1 MAKMQPAEHTL
12 QYAWHDA
19 VNKEIRPPGYCR
31 VVVAG
36 VGGAGNNTVTRLM
49 EMGVT
54 GAECVVINTDL
65 LHLNSSKA
73 HQKILIGDKLTKGLG
88 VGGDPKLGRAA
99 IEESRKRVEDLLTG
113 ADIVFIT
120 AGLGGG
126 TGTGAA
132 PVVAEIARRKGAITV
147 GVVTTPFRIEKGR
160 IEHAANA
167 LTEMRRQC
175 DTVVVIDNNKLM
187 QLVPQL
193 PINEA
198 FMVADQVLA
207 NMIKGVAETVSAPS
221 LINLDLADF
230 RTIVKRGGVA
240 VVGVGESDA
249 PDRAEEAVRNALRT
263 PLLNVDYA
271 GATGALIHVSGDG
284 QMTIEEANRVG
295 EIVTEM
301 MDDDALVIWGARVN
315 PDLAGT
321 LKVTL
326 VMTGVNS
333 PHLLS
338 GFGTIAPQLF
348 NLEPYAEPE
357 KPLNVKLNLYQMEPA
372 LHQFSLASSK
382 E

>member
-1 MAKMQPAEHTL
+1 MRPTEHALSYT
-12 QYAWHDA
+12 WHNA
-19 VNKEIRPPGYCR
+19 MSEGIRPLSHCR
-31 VVVAG
+31 IVVVG

-49 EMGVT
+49 EMGVV
-54 GAECVVINTDL
+54 GAECIAVNTDA
-65 LHLNSSKA
+65 LHLSASRAN
-73 HQKILIGDKLTKGLG
+73 QKILIGEKLTKGLG

-99 IEESRKRVEDLLTG
+99 IEESRKRIDDLLTDV
-113 ADIVFIT
+113 DIAFVT

-132 PVVAEIARRKGAITV
+132 PVIAEIARRKGAITV

-160 IEHAANA
+160 IEYAANA

-198 FMVADQVLA
+198 FRVADQVLA
-207 NMIKGVAETVSAPS
+207 NMIKGIVETISAPS
-221 LINLDLADF
+221 LINLDFADF
-230 RTIVKRGGVA
+230 KTVVRRGGVA

-249 PDRAEEAVRNALRT
+249 PNRAEEAVRNALRS
-263 PLLNVDYA
+263 PLLDVDYV
-271 GATGALIHVSGDG
+271 GATGALIHVTGDN

-301 MDDDALVIWGARVN
+301 MDDDALVIWGARVKPELN
-315 PDLAGT
+315 GS

-333 PHLLS
+333 PHILS

-357 KPLNVKLNLYQMEPA
+357 KPLDIKLNLYQMEN
-372 LHQFSLASSK
+372 F
-382 E
+382 

>member
-1 MAKMQPAEHTL
+1 
-12 QYAWHDA
+12 
-19 VNKEIRPPGYCR
+19 VI
-31 VVVAG
+31 G
-36 VGGAGNNTVTRLM
+36 VGGAGNNTVTRLT
-49 EMGVT
+49 ETGIT
-54 GAECVVINTDL
+54 GAECIAINTDA
-65 LHLNSSKA
+65 LHLRASRAN
-73 HQKILIGDKLTKGLG
+73 QKILIGEKLTKGLG
-88 VGGDPKLGRAA
+88 VGGDPMLGKAA
-99 IEESRKRVEDLLTG
+99 IEESRKRVEDLLSN

-132 PVVAEIARRKGAITV
+132 PVVAEIARQKGAITV

-160 IEHAANA
+160 IEYAANA

-198 FMVADQVLA
+198 FRVADQVLA
-207 NMIKGVAETVSAPS
+207 NMIKGIVETISAPS
-221 LINLDLADF
+221 LINLDFADF
-230 RTIVKRGGVA
+230 RTIVRRGGVA

-249 PDRAEEAVRNALRT
+249 PNRAEEAVRNALRS

-271 GATGALIHVSGDG
+271 GATGALIHVTGDN

-301 MDDDALVIWGARVN
+301 MDDHALVIWGARVN
-315 PDLAGT
+315 TEQDGK

-333 PHLLS
+333 PHILS

-357 KPLNVKLNLYQMEPA
+357 KPLDIKLNLYQMEH
-372 LHQFSLASSK
+372 LH
-382 E
+382 

>member
-1 MAKMQPAEHTL
+1 MRLFGGNGLTKMSPTEHALKYT
-12 QYAWHDA
+12 WHDIEAEGILPPSTCHIA
-19 VNKEIRPPGYCR
+19 VI
-31 VVVAG
+31 G
-36 VGGAGNNTVTRLM
+36 VGGAGNNTVTRLI
-49 EMGVT
+49 EMGIT
-54 GAECVVINTDL
+54 GAECVAVNTDA
-65 LHLNSSKA
+65 LHLSVSRA
-73 HQKILIGDKLTKGLG
+73 HRKILVGEKLTKGLG

-99 IEESRKRVEDLLTG
+99 IEESKKRVEDLLSNV
-113 ADIVFIT
+113 DIAFIT

-132 PVVAEIARRKGAITV
+132 PVIAEIARRNGAITV

-160 IEHAANA
+160 IEYAANA

-198 FMVADQVLA
+198 FRVADQVLA
-207 NMIKGVAETVSAPS
+207 NMIKGIVETISAPS
-221 LINLDLADF
+221 LINLDFADF
-230 RTIVKRGGVA
+230 KTIVKRGGVA

-249 PDRAEEAVRNALRT
+249 PNRAEEAVRNALRS

-271 GATGALIHVSGDG
+271 GATGALIHVTGDN

-301 MDDDALVIWGARVN
+301 MDDNALVIWGARVN
-315 PDLAGT
+315 PKQDGK

-333 PHLLS
+333 PHILS

-357 KPLNVKLNLYQMEPA
+357 KSLDIKLNLYQLE
-372 LHQFSLASSK
+372 HFH
-382 E
+382 

>member
-1 MAKMQPAEHTL
+1 MSKKRPVDQAL
-12 QYAWHDA
+12 QFTWHDN
-19 VNKEIRPPGYCR
+19 VNKGIRPPGYCR
-31 VVVAG
+31 IMVLG
-36 VGGAGNNTVTRLM
+36 VGGAGNNTITRLM
-49 EMGVT
+49 EMGIT
-54 GAECVVINTDL
+54 GAECVAINTDI
-65 LHLNSSKA
+65 LHLNASRA
-73 HQKILIGDKLTKGLG
+73 HQKILIGEKLTRGLG
-88 VGGDPKLGRAA
+88 VGGNPVLGRKA
-99 IEESRKRVEDLLTG
+99 IEESQAQIKELLTDV
-113 ADIVFIT
+113 DIAFIT

-132 PVVAEIARRKGAITV
+132 PVIAEMARRKGAITV

-160 IEHAANA
+160 MEPAAHA
-167 LTEMRRQC
+167 LTEMRRHC

-198 FMVADQVLA
+198 FRVADQVLA
-207 NMIKGVAETVSAPS
+207 NMIKGIVETISAPS
-221 LINLDLADF
+221 LINLDFADF
-230 RTIVKRGGVA
+230 KTVVKRGGVA

-249 PDRAEEAVRNALRT
+249 PNRAEEAVRNALRN
-263 PLLNVDYA
+263 PLLDVDYA
-271 GATGALIHVSGDG
+271 GATGALIHVSGDS

-301 MDDDALVIWGARVN
+301 MDEEALVIWGARVN

-321 LKVTL
+321 LRVTL

-338 GFGTIAPQLF
+338 GFGVIAPQLY

-357 KPLNVKLNLYQMEPA
+357 KPLQIELNLYQLEN
-372 LHQFSLASSK
+372 F
-382 E
+382 

>member
-1 MAKMQPAEHTL
+1 MKLFGGNGLTKMSPTEHALKYT
-12 QYAWHDA
+12 WHDM
-19 VNKEIRPPGYCR
+19 ETEGILPPGACHIA
-31 VVVAG
+31 VIG
-36 VGGAGNNTVTRLM
+36 VGGAGNNTVTRLI
-49 EMGVT
+49 EMGIT
-54 GAECVVINTDL
+54 GAECIAVNTDA
-65 LHLNSSKA
+65 LHLSASRA
-73 HQKILIGDKLTKGLG
+73 HRKILVGEKLTKGLG

-99 IEESRKRVEDLLTG
+99 IEESKKRVEDLLSNV
-113 ADIVFIT
+113 DIAFIT

-132 PVVAEIARRKGAITV
+132 PVIAEIARRNGAITV

-160 IEHAANA
+160 IEYAANA

-198 FMVADQVLA
+198 FRVADQVLA
-207 NMIKGVAETVSAPS
+207 NMIKGIVETISAPS
-221 LINLDLADF
+221 LINLDFADF
-230 RTIVKRGGVA
+230 KTIVRRGGVA

-249 PDRAEEAVRNALRT
+249 PNRAEEAVRNALRS

-271 GATGALIHVSGDG
+271 GATGALIHVTGDN

-301 MDDDALVIWGARVN
+301 MDNNALVIWGARVN
-315 PDLAGT
+315 PQQDGK

-333 PHLLS
+333 PHILS

-357 KPLNVKLNLYQMEPA
+357 KPLDIKLDLYQLE
-372 LHQFSLASSK
+372 QSL
-382 E
+382 

>member
-1 MAKMQPAEHTL
+1 MKLFGGNGLTKMSPTEHALKYT
-12 QYAWHDA
+12 WHDT
-19 VNKEIRPPGYCR
+19 EGEGILPPGACHIA
-31 VVVAG
+31 VIG
-36 VGGAGNNTVTRLM
+36 VGGAGNNTITRLI
-49 EMGVT
+49 EMGIT
-54 GAECVVINTDL
+54 GAECVAVNTDA
-65 LHLNSSKA
+65 LHLSASRA
-73 HQKILIGDKLTKGLG
+73 HRKILVGEKLTKGLG

-99 IEESRKRVEDLLTG
+99 IEESKKRVEDLLSNV
-113 ADIVFIT
+113 DIAFIT

-132 PVVAEIARRKGAITV
+132 PVIAEIARRNGAITV

-160 IEHAANA
+160 IEYAANA

-198 FMVADQVLA
+198 FRVADQVLA
-207 NMIKGVAETVSAPS
+207 NMIKGIVETISAPS
-221 LINLDLADF
+221 LINLDFADF
-230 RTIVKRGGVA
+230 KTIVRRGGVA

-249 PDRAEEAVRNALRT
+249 PNRAEEAVRNALRS

-271 GATGALIHVSGDG
+271 GATGALIHVTGDN

-301 MDDDALVIWGARVN
+301 MDNNALVIWGARVN
-315 PDLAGT
+315 PQQDGK

-333 PHLLS
+333 PHILS

-348 NLEPYAEPE
+348 NLEPHAEPE
-357 KPLNVKLNLYQMEPA
+357 KPLDIKLNLYQLE
-372 LHQFSLASSK
+372 HVH
-382 E
+382 

>member
-1 MAKMQPAEHTL
+1 MAKMRPVEHAL
-12 QYAWHDA
+12 KYAWHDA
-19 VNKEIRPPGYCR
+19 VSEGVRPLGYCR
-31 VVVAG
+31 IVVLG

-49 EMGVT
+49 EMSAT
-54 GAECVVINTDL
+54 SAECIALNTDA
-65 LHLNSSKA
+65 LHLNASRA
-73 HQKILIGDKLTKGLG
+73 HQKILIGEKLTKGLG
-88 VGGDPKLGRAA
+88 VGGDPRLGRAS
-99 IEESRKRVEDLLTG
+99 IEESRKRIENLLTDV
-113 ADIVFIT
+113 DIAFIT

-132 PVVAEIARRKGAITV
+132 PVIAEIARQKGAITV

-160 IEHAANA
+160 IEYASNA

-198 FMVADQVLA
+198 FRVADQVLA
-207 NMIKGVAETVSAPS
+207 NMIKGIAETVSAPS
-221 LINLDLADF
+221 LINLDFADF
-230 RTIVKRGGVA
+230 KTIVRRGGVA
-240 VVGVGESDA
+240 VIGVGESDA
-249 PDRAEEAVRNALRT
+249 PNRAEEAVRNALRS
-263 PLLNVDYA
+263 PLLDVDYA
-271 GATGALIHVSGDG
+271 GARGALIHVSGDG

-315 PDLAGT
+315 PELAGM

-333 PHLLS
+333 PQVLS
-338 GFGTIAPQLF
+338 GFGSIAPQLF
-348 NLEPYAEPE
+348 NLEPYTEPE
-357 KPLNVKLNLYQMEPA
+357 KHLNIELNLFQMEPT
-372 LHQFSLASSK
+372 L
-382 E
+382 

>member
-1 MAKMQPAEHTL
+1 
-12 QYAWHDA
+12 
-19 VNKEIRPPGYCR
+19 VI
-31 VVVAG
+31 G
-36 VGGAGNNTVTRLM
+36 VGGAGNNTVTRLT
-49 EMGVT
+49 ETGIT
-54 GAECVVINTDL
+54 GAECIAINTDA
-65 LHLNSSKA
+65 LHLRASRAN
-73 HQKILIGDKLTKGLG
+73 QKILIGEKLTKGLG
-88 VGGDPKLGRAA
+88 VGGDPKLGKAA
-99 IEESRKRVEDLLTG
+99 IEESRKLVEDLLSN

-132 PVVAEIARRKGAITV
+132 PIVAEIARQKGAITV

-160 IEHAANA
+160 IEYAANA

-198 FMVADQVLA
+198 FRVADQVLA
-207 NMIKGVAETVSAPS
+207 NMIKGIVETISAPS
-221 LINLDLADF
+221 LINLDFADF
-230 RTIVKRGGVA
+230 RTIVRRGGVA

-249 PDRAEEAVRNALRT
+249 PNRAEEAVRNALRS

-271 GATGALIHVSGDG
+271 GATGALIHVTGDN

-301 MDDDALVIWGARVN
+301 MDDHALVIWGARVN
-315 PDLAGT
+315 SEQDGK

-333 PHLLS
+333 PHILS
-338 GFGTIAPQLF
+338 GFGSIAPQLF
-348 NLEPYAEPE
+348 NLEPYADPE
-357 KPLNVKLNLYQMEPA
+357 KPLDIKLNLYQME
-372 LHQFSLASSK
+372 HFH
-382 E
+382 